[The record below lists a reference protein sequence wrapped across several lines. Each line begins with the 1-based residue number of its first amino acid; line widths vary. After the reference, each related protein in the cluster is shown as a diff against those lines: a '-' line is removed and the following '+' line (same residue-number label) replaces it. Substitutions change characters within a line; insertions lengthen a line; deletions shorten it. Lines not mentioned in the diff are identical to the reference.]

1 MTTYGKTDLEE
12 DTEKT
17 LQCREIVKKIIE
29 FGVNESQKIKIIKLL
44 AMEIENREIML
55 SIIGACEGAKEKNER
70 KKILST

>member
-1 MTTYGKTDLEE
+1 MTTYGKTELEE

-44 AMEIENREIML
+44 AMEIENRETMI
-55 SIIGACEGAKEKNER
+55 SITSACENTKEKNER

>member
-1 MTTYGKTDLEE
+1 MTTYGKTELEE

-44 AMEIENREIML
+44 AMEIENRETMI
-55 SIIGACEGAKEKNER
+55 SITSACESTKEKNER

>member
-1 MTTYGKTDLEE
+1 MTTYGKTELEE

-44 AMEIENREIML
+44 AMEIENRETMI
-55 SIIGACEGAKEKNER
+55 SITSACEGTKEKNER